1 MAEAYQQQSGLAHLG
16 LAARTAADVDRL
28 NAGVWLGERA
38 FQGQIDLRGDPGNK
52 TFMAAVAG
60 VLGARLP
67 TKPNTSAGAENLRDG
82 PRALWLAPDE
92 WLVVSDAGA
101 VAGLADSLA
110 EVTAGCGGSNTD
122 VSDARTVI
130 CLSGRQA
137 RDVLMKGCPLDL
149 HPAAFNPGQCAQSLL
164 ARATVILYRGADD
177 VAAGVAEE
185 GGAFFD
191 IHVARSFA
199 EYLWTWLEDAAGEYG
214 VRIVEG

>member
-16 LAARTAADVDRL
+16 LAARAVVDADKFDHG
-28 NAGVWLGERA
+28 ADWGVWLGERA
-38 FQGQIDLRGDPGNK
+38 FQGQINLRGDPGNK
-52 TFMAAVAG
+52 TFMDAVAG

-82 PRALWLAPDE
+82 PRAMWLAPDE
-92 WLVVSDAGA
+92 WLVVTEAGA
-101 VAGLADSLA
+101 EAGLAGTLA
-110 EVTAGCGGSNTD
+110 EATAGCGGSITD

-130 CLSGRQA
+130 GLSGRQA

-149 HPAAFNPGQCAQSLL
+149 HPAAFIPGQCAQSLL
-164 ARATVILYRGADD
+164 ARATVILYRGSDD
-177 VAAGVAEE
+177 AAAAGAS
-185 GGAFFD
+185 FD
-191 IHVARSFA
+191 IHVARSFV

>member
-1 MAEAYQQQSGLAHLG
+1 MAEAYQQQSGLAHFG
-16 LAARTAADVDRL
+16 LAARAAADVDRL
-28 NAGVWLGERA
+28 DAGADWGVWLGERA
-38 FQGQIDLRGDPGNK
+38 FQGQINLRGDPGNK
-52 TFMAAVAG
+52 TFMDAVAG

-67 TKPNTSAGAENLRDG
+67 TKPNTSAGAENLCDG

-101 VAGLADSLA
+101 AAGLADSLA
-110 EVTAGCGGSNTD
+110 EATAGCGGSITD

-137 RDVLMKGCPLDL
+137 RDVLTKGCPLDL
-149 HPAAFNPGQCAQSLL
+149 HPAAFHPGQCAQSLL
-164 ARATVILYRGADD
+164 ARATVILYRGSDEP
-177 VAAGVAEE
+177 AAS
-185 GGAFFD
+185 GASFD